1 MTFEN
6 ETLVP
11 AFVGPVERPVRPHP
25 AGKPKQWRNAYDDS
39 ADAMEAIL
47 AVHFPEGSIIDVNFG
62 LGVFYRNGGR
72 DRVTGV
78 DIRPTGDVIADN
90 KALPFDA
97 DSFDVAVCD
106 PPYKRGDG
114 QKYEHRYGV
123 APKTETKVTWD
134 YYATLTECLRV
145 ARRGIIVKVQDGT
158 DGHRF
163 HARHLH
169 VAEWMK
175 QQTGLEPHDI
185 CVNVRKTLAPTMAQ
199 GVPHFFQNGVSY
211 WLIYAWRSKAPFRPV
226 RF

>member
-1 MTFEN
+1 M
-6 ETLVP
+6 
-11 AFVGPVERPVRPHP
+11 
-25 AGKPKQWRNAYDDS
+25 
-39 ADAMEAIL
+39 
-47 AVHFPEGSIIDVNFG
+47 
-62 LGVFYRNGGR
+62 
-72 DRVTGV
+72 TGV
-78 DIRPTGDVIADN
+78 DIRDTGDVVADN
-90 KALPFDA
+90 KALPFDS

-114 QKYEHRYGV
+114 KKYEHRYGV
-123 APKTETKVTWD
+123 APKTETKVTRD

-145 ARRGIIVKVQDGT
+145 ARRGVIVKIQDGT

-175 QQTGLEPHDI
+175 QQTGLDPHDI
-185 CVNVRKTLAPTMAQ
+185 CVNVRRTLAPTMAQ